1 MAMEYKNGLTVQYI
15 LGNGKIINLM
25 EKGNLLILMAIITKG
40 NGKITKQMETEFII
54 EPMEAI
60 MMVIGLMI
68 SPMVMVLRNGE
79 MEISTKDLLS

>member
-1 MAMEYKNGLTVQYI
+1 
-15 LGNGKIINLM
+15 M
-25 EKGNLLILMAIITKG
+25 EKGNLLILMAITTKG
-40 NGKITKQMETEFII
+40 NGKITKQMEKEFII